1 MATTTKINVS
11 FKKGTYQDF
20 EQKVLGRIRTT
31 KTSSDGRYAYTQGDT
46 NIEEGVLYLTEDEG
60 GLYLGLADSKI
71 KRLQGSVV
79 FYNTT
84 EDFLKMVEPPYYDD
98 VIYYIVESNALIH
111 WNPSKKVTIK
121 DVEYTGGWE
130 QLNEAGVD
138 WSETISGLQSNI
150 ATLVER
156 DTALEGKIDNNTTEI
171 GKKLDTNT
179 YTAFVTEYTGAKENA
194 DKRIKDVEDGI
205 LDLDT
210 KLTNHA
216 NASADFIKLSDV
228 QTYVEGL
235 SLATAKELADLLGSD
250 SDTATALTIHG
261 LSKALANQAT
271 QISAA
276 ATKAEE
282 AKAAAENAANAASE
296 NATNLGTLTTTVGD
310 LDKELEQVKA
320 TADDALSKTS
330 GGSVKG
336 NITMVDGAAITGL
349 LTPVEDTDAVNKKYV
364 DDEAQE
370 LSDSINAVSEVAS
383 AALPKAGGTMTGN
396 ITMTTGTT
404 ITGLTSAPT
413 DNSEAVSKAYVDNS
427 IANMAATNDA
437 MVFCGVLNAVS
448 DLPAKGPINKGATY
462 KVNVGASFANSTI
475 TAKVGDLIIYNGDDI
490 TSAETDI
497 DSAKWV
503 HVTSGYEDRYNQQ
516 LIADG
521 SSIKLTDGIGVAAAN
536 IEGTI
541 QFVGASGMNI
551 GITSSENNVHT
562 VTISQTWGSF

>member
-1 MATTTKINVS
+1 MATTIGANVS
-11 FKKGTYQDF
+11 FKKGTYQEF

-46 NIEEGVLYLTEDEG
+46 HIEEGVLYLTEDEG

-111 WNPSKKVTIK
+111 WNPSKKVTIN

-150 ATLVER
+150 ATLTEQ
-156 DTALEGKIDNNTTEI
+156 DTILNGKISDNTAEI
-171 GKKLDTNT
+171 NKKLNADTYNG
-179 YTAFVTEYTGAKENA
+179 FVTEYTSAKEGT
-194 DKRIKDVEDGI
+194 DKKIKKIEDDI
-205 LDLDT
+205 LDLDQ

-216 NASADFIKLSDV
+216 NASADFIKMSDV

-261 LSKALANQAT
+261 LSKALANQAD

-276 ATKAEE
+276 ATA
-282 AKAAAENAANAASE
+282 AGDAMAAAENAANTASN
-296 NATNLGTLTTTVGD
+296 NATELGKLTTTVGN
-310 LDKELEQVKA
+310 LDGELKNVKA
-320 TADDALSKTS
+320 TADDALSKTN
-330 GGSVKG
+330 GGEVKK
-336 NITMVDGAAITGL
+336 NITMTEGAAITGL
-349 LTPVEDTDAVNKKYV
+349 PAPVQGADAANKQYV
-364 DDEAQE
+364 DNKAKG
-370 LSDSINAVSEVAS
+370 LSDSISSVSEVAT

-413 DNSEAVSKAYVDNS
+413 NNSEAVSKAYVDKS
-427 IANMAATNDA
+427 IANMAAANDA
-437 MVFCGVLNAVS
+437 MVFCGVLNSAS
-448 DLPAKGPINKGATY
+448 ELPTTGPINIGATY
-462 KVNVGASFANSTI
+462 KVNVSATFTDAI
-475 TAKVGDLIIYNGDDI
+475 DAKVGDLIIYNGSQDI
-490 TSAETDI
+490 TSNETSI
-497 DSAKWV
+497 DPADWV
-503 HVTSGYEDRYNQQ
+503 HVSSGYEGAYTQK

-541 QFVGASGMNI
+541 AFVGASGMNI
-551 GITSSENNVHT
+551 SIASSDNVHT